1 MTEREC
7 VDATSLSTG
16 DVEHYLDWIALQH
29 VSGGLYQAHIEQSA
43 RHQNEAATT
52 MLNGVDSVEAYLS
65 YWKDCIAVI
74 VRRSQS
80 GISVLFKVIPDAA
93 PIVAKRLTYSVSDC
107 MITGLKGRPCFL
119 IANAKNGQPLL
130 SAHHSVLVQCQ
141 LVWSFFHIRSV
152 IETAVGECMAGDAK
166 PKLSA
171 ACAQWA
177 ESAARE
183 KTIRFLVAVFENIPH
198 VIRGDNNLSN

>member
-7 VDATSLSTG
+7 VDVTSLSAG
-16 DVEHYLDWIALQH
+16 DVGHYVDWIALQH

-52 MLNGVDSVEAYLS
+52 MMNGVDNVEAYLS

-80 GISVLFKVIPDAA
+80 GISVLFKVIPDAS

-152 IETAVGECMAGDAK
+152 IETAVAECMAGDAK

-171 ACAQWA
+171 ACAQWV

-183 KTIRFLVAVFENIPH
+183 KTICFLVAVFDNIPQ
-198 VIRGDNNLSN
+198 VIRGDNNLSM